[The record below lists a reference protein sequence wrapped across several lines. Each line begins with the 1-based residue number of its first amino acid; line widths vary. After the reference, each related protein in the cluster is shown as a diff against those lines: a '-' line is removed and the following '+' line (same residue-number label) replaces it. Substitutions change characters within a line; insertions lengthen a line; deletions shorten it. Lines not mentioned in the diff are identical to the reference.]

1 MLSRTVQKSFLVYA
15 ESWPAVRIAR
25 ADERHGAR
33 LSSTDQAEAPGHQGR
48 MHVGHVCR
56 PVTRAR
62 VREDCSSDGGPRQVW
77 SIRYRRI
84 LGRRDGDFGAASQG
98 RISCTVRALGRL

>member
-1 MLSRTVQKSFLVYA
+1 MIASSGSMRLHELPYSGPHNSRTVQESFLVYA
-15 ESWPAVRIAR
+15 ESWPTVSIAR

-48 MHVGHVCR
+48 THVGHMCR

-62 VREDCSSDGGPRQVW
+62 VREDCARRRGVLQV
-77 SIRYRRI
+77 SANKIP
-84 LGRRDGDFGAASQG
+84 
-98 RISCTVRALGRL
+98 